1 MSAVAA
7 VIRRDLRLA
16 ARRWPEFALPPLFL
30 LVVASLFPVAI
41 SPAATVLA
49 LLGPGVVWVAAL
61 LAALLGQE
69 LLFRPDYDDG
79 ALELMALSPQ
89 PLATLAAARVLVHWL
104 VTGLPLIVVTP
115 LVAVWFSMSAAATE
129 VTLAGLLLGTPVL
142 SLIGG
147 VAAALT
153 VSLKRSAP
161 LLALLVLPLCVPVVI
176 FGTRAAALADSGLTA
191 AGPLYLLAALLVLA
205 LTLAPFAHG
214 AALRISLE

>member
-30 LVVASLFPVAI
+30 LVVASLFPVAV
-41 SPAATVLA
+41 SPAATVLS
-49 LLGPGVVWVAAL
+49 LIGPGVVWVAAL

-205 LTLAPFAHG
+205 LTLAPFAVG

>member
-1 MSAVAA
+1 MSAVTA
-7 VIRRDLRLA
+7 VVRRDLRLA

-30 LVVASLFPVAI
+30 LVVASLFPIAV

-89 PLATLAAARVLVHWL
+89 PLASLAAARVLVHWL

-115 LVAVWFSMSAAATE
+115 LVAVWFSMSATATE
-129 VTLAGLLLGTPVL
+129 ATLVGLLLGTPVL
-142 SLIGG
+142 SLVGG

-205 LTLAPFAHG
+205 LTLAPFAVG

>member
-7 VIRRDLRLA
+7 IVRRDLLLA
-16 ARRWPEFALPPLFL
+16 SRRWSDFALPPLFL
-30 LVVASLFPVAI
+30 LVVASLFPLAV

-49 LLGPGVVWVAAL
+49 TIGPGVVWVAAL

-69 LLFRPDYDDG
+69 LLFRPDYEDG
-79 ALELMALSPQ
+79 ALELMALSPRSLTG
-89 PLATLAAARVLVHWL
+89 LATVRVLVHWL
-104 VTGLPLIVVTP
+104 LTGLPLIAVTP
-115 LVAVWFSMSAAATE
+115 LVALWYSMSADAT
-129 VTLAGLLLGTPVL
+129 VATLAGLALGTPVL
-142 SLIGG
+142 SLLGG

-176 FGTRAAALADSGLTA
+176 FGTRAAAFADAGLGV
-191 AGPLYLLAALLVLA
+191 AGALYLLAAMLVLA
-205 LTLAPFAHG
+205 LTLTPFAVG

>member
-49 LLGPGVVWVAAL
+49 LLGPGVIWVAAL

-205 LTLAPFAHG
+205 LTLAPFAVG